1 MKKRIMSLVLALALV
16 LTILPISSNEVKAAV
31 TITGL
36 QQVDAERRSVSI
48 SWDVLPGHRWYFY
61 QLSTDGKIWSTA
73 GEVYGASATINDL
86 KPGKSYW
93 TRVSFEGGS
102 WTAPIEV
109 STIPEEVG
117 NLRQSKAT
125 TSSITLSWSASEGA
139 TKYKVCQWVNDQ
151 EFVLGTTSE
160 TSYTISGFSNMKD
173 IPYNIYVKPLRS
185 ISTGYTAGLKANGYY
200 WYDSYIRNYNLT
212 LIPKKMVAPKIETTS
227 GGSTYVYADR
237 ESSVPFA
244 KGYEYELY
252 TVKGKKV
259 SSGDFTGG
267 YVSLDNL
274 NSKQFYKVRFRAYTY
289 LGKTK
294 TPQYGA
300 WSDYTTFA
308 ISPSTLHITSAKK
321 GKALRVSWGKNKN
334 ATSYTIYGSTHRKG
348 KFKKIATTKKTS
360 YVVKKVGKSKIKKNK
375 NYYFYVKANKKQG
388 KKTIKSINKFTYYS
402 YIW

>member
-1 MKKRIMSLVLALALV
+1 MKKKVLFLVLALLLLIPGV
-16 LTILPISSNEVKAAV
+16 CSVKVSAATAV
-31 TITGL
+31 TGLTQTG
-36 QQVDAERRSVSI
+36 AESTSVSLKWNALLGENTYGVQI
-48 SWDVLPGHRWYFY
+48 SEDSINWVDTG
-61 QLSTDGKIWSTA
+61 SA
-73 GEVYGASATINDL
+73 YGADETLHNLSSGKTYYVRVCGRNNGVFSSPLMVTTACENVANL
-86 KPGKSYW
+86 KQTS
-93 TRVSFEGGS
+93 
-102 WTAPIEV
+102 
-109 STIPEEVG
+109 
-117 NLRQSKAT
+117 AT
-125 TSSITLSWSASEGA
+125 TSSITVTWDKVSGA
-139 TKYKVCQWVNDQ
+139 TSYQVCEWVNNQ
-151 EFVLGTTSE
+151 EYVVGTT
-160 TSYTISGFSNMKD
+160 TNNTYTIGGFSNMKD

-185 ISTGYTAGLKANGYY
+185 ISTGYTAGLKASGYY

-308 ISPSTLHITSAKK
+308 ISPSTLHITSAKR

-334 ATSYTIYGSTHRKG
+334 ATSYTIYGSTNRRG

-375 NYYFYVKANKKQG
+375 NYYFYVKANRKQG
-388 KKTIKSINKFTYYS
+388 KKTIKSINTFTYYS